1 MNNNVEILLLFLERQ
16 VHNVVVENTTWLL
29 VKRLSIIVNKGS

>member
-16 VHNVVVENTTWLL
+16 VHNVVMENTTWF
-29 VKRLSIIVNKGS
+29 SS